1 MRNRDIKSLAELHL
15 EISRVKIDYQLK
27 ETRLKEDTKSYI
39 KQFSPLNL
47 IKDFLNPQS
56 LRKLDEKTNLSG
68 SIMSLILPMFLNKTI
83 FRSSGLITKALAALV
98 SGKVGKSLDV
108 ESLTGLFSK
117 AKSLF
122 SSFTSKRK
130 KADVNFVDYGIPPD
144 SETY

>member
-15 EISRVKIDYQLK
+15 EISRVKIECQRK
-27 ETRLKEDTKSYI
+27 ETLLKEDTRSYI

-47 IKDFLNPQS
+47 IKDFFNPQS
-56 LRKLDEKTNLSG
+56 LMKLDGKTNLSG
-68 SIMSLILPMFLNKTI
+68 SIMSLILPMFLNKTV
-83 FRSSGLITKALAALV
+83 FRGSGVITKAIAALV

-122 SSFTSKRK
+122 TSFTSKKK

>member
-1 MRNRDIKSLAELHL
+1 MRHKDIKSLAELHL
-15 EISRVKIDYQLK
+15 EISQLKNEYLLKEAQLK
-27 ETRLKEDTKSYI
+27 EDAKTYI

-56 LRKLDEKTNLSG
+56 LLKLDEKTNLSG
-68 SIMSLILPMFLNKTI
+68 SIMSLILPLFVNKTI
-83 FRSSGLITKALAALV
+83 FRGSGFLTKSIAALI
-98 SGKVGKSLDV
+98 SGKVGKSLDA

-122 SSFTSKRK
+122 SSLTSKK
-130 KADVNFVDYGIPPD
+130 KKTDVNFVDYGIPPD

>member
-1 MRNRDIKSLAELHL
+1 MRNKDIKSLAELQV
-15 EISRVKIDYQLK
+15 EISRVKVTYQLK
-27 ETRLKEDTKSYI
+27 ETQLKDDTKAYI

-56 LRKLDEKTNLSG
+56 LKKLDDKTNLSG
-68 SIMSLILPMFLNKTI
+68 SIMSLVLPLLLNKTV
-83 FRSSGLITKALAALV
+83 FRGSGFITKSIAALV
-98 SGKVGKSLDV
+98 SGKIGKSLDA
-108 ESLTGLFSK
+108 ENLAGLFTK

-122 SSFTSKRK
+122 SSFTSKKK

>member
-1 MRNRDIKSLAELHL
+1 MRNKDIKSLAELQV
-15 EISRVKIDYQLK
+15 EISRVKVTYQLK
-27 ETRLKEDTKSYI
+27 ETQLKDDAKAYI

-56 LRKLDEKTNLSG
+56 LKKLDDKTNLSG
-68 SIMSLILPMFLNKTI
+68 SIMSLVLPLLLNKTV
-83 FRSSGLITKALAALV
+83 FRGSGFITKSIAALV
-98 SGKVGKSLDV
+98 SGKIGKSLDA
-108 ESLTGLFSK
+108 ESLTGLFTK

-122 SSFTSKRK
+122 SSFTSKKK